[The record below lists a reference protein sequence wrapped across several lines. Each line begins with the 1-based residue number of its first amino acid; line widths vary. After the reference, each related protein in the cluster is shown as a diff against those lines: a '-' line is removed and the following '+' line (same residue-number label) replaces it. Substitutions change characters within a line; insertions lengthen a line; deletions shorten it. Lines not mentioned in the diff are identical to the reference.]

1 MILFIDSSG
10 HLYFVDSHSHRDC
23 EAHIASAPPG
33 YGEAFADWID
43 RMMNLSWQTPL
54 TQGSVSEVMYA

>member
-1 MILFIDSSG
+1 MLLFIDSSG

-23 EAHIASAPPG
+23 GALIASAPPG

-43 RMMNLSWQTPL
+43 RMMILNWQTPL
-54 TQGSVSEVMYA
+54 TVGSLSEVIYA